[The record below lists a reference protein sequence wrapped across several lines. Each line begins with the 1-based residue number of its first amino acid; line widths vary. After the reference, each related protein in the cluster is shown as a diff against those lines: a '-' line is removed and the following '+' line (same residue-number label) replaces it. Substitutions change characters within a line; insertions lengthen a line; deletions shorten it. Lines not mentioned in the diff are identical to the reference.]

1 MEKIMNSKLI
11 AALLFTTTA
20 GGIAFYPALKDV
32 GAVNM
37 PLPDPIQVP
46 VVQTAT
52 QERPKIEVVFA
63 LDTTGSMGG
72 LIQASKEKIWS
83 IASTMAQAQPAPE
96 IKMGLVA
103 YRDRGDSYVT
113 QVVDLS
119 EDLDSVYATLMDFRA
134 EGGGDGPESVNQA
147 LHDAVNT
154 ISWSQAEDAY
164 RVVFLVGDAPPHMD
178 YQDDVKYPHTLKLA
192 NARGIVVN
200 TIQAGSSAPTR
211 LVWSKIAAAG
221 HGQYAQVSQDGNMV
235 AIATPFDE
243 RLAELSKQLDETR
256 VYYGSKDVLEQK
268 RKKQQAA
275 DKLHESAS
283 LASRARRATFNVSK
297 SGKSNLLGD
306 SELIDD
312 VTSGRVELNAI
323 KKEHLPAPM
332 RAMAPKAQQ
341 ALISEKSQQRKALQ
355 ARISELSS
363 KRDDYIKQQVK
374 ESGGA
379 KDSLDHKLYGAIR
392 EQALRSGIHYEAEA
406 PAY

>member
-1 MEKIMNSKLI
+1 MKSKII
-11 AALLFTTTA
+11 AAALFTFTA

-32 GAVNM
+32 AAVNM
-37 PLPDPIQVP
+37 PQPDPIQVP
-46 VVQTAT
+46 AVHTTT
-52 QERPKIEVVFA
+52 QQHPKIEVVFA

-119 EDLDSVYATLMDFRA
+119 EDLDTVYATLMDFRA

-147 LHDAVNT
+147 LHDAVNK
-154 ISWSQAEDAY
+154 ISWSQGEDAY

-178 YQDDVKYPHTLKLA
+178 YQDDVKYPQTLKVA

-200 TIQAGSSAPTR
+200 TIQAGNSAPTR
-211 LVWSKIAAAG
+211 LVWSKIAQG
-221 HGQYAQVSQDGNMV
+221 GLGQYAQVSQDGNAV
-235 AIATPFDE
+235 AISTPYDEKLAT
-243 RLAELSKQLDETR
+243 LSKKLDETR
-256 VYYGSKDVLEQK
+256 LYYGSDEVLEKKRQK
-268 RKKQQAA
+268 LEAA

-283 LASRARRATFNVSK
+283 VASRARRATFNASK

-306 SELIDD
+306 SELVDD
-312 VTSGRVELNAI
+312 VASGRVELDAI
-323 KKEHLPAPM
+323 KKDHLPSSI
-332 RAMAPKAQQ
+332 RAMAPPEQRAMITEKA
-341 ALISEKSQQRKALQ
+341 KQRKVLQ
-355 ARISELSS
+355 EEINELSAQR
-363 KRDDYIKQQVK
+363 KEYLKQEVK
-374 ESGGA
+374 KSGGA
-379 KDSLDHKLYGAIR
+379 KGSLDHKLYSAIR
-392 EQALRSGIHYEAEA
+392 EQAGRSGIHYEAEA